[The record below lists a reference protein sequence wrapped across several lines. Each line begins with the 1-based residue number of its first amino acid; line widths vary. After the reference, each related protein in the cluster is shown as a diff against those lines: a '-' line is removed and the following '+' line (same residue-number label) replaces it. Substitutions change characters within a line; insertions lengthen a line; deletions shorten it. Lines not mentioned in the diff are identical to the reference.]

1 MKFRYKKSVLWV
13 LVILQISL
21 IFSFSLQKGDVS
33 SVLSEGITKKI
44 KSKQQLELEISQ
56 EKDENGEKL
65 YNNDYAIEKTAER
78 KFNTIEKVIR
88 KMAHAF
94 LFFMLGIFLIL
105 LMLSYKT
112 GRKLAIVLSVLFS
125 GTTAFLDETIQL
137 FTEDR
142 AGMFTDVLIDI
153 SGAVFAAIIFFVG
166 GLLYEKIKIR
176 RSNMDS

>member
-1 MKFRYKKSVLWV
+1 MKFCYKKLVLWV
-13 LVILQISL
+13 LVFLQISL

-33 SVLSEGITKKI
+33 SILSKGITEKV
-44 KSKQQLELEISQ
+44 KSKHQIEFEIAQ

-65 YNNDYAIEKTAER
+65 YNNDYTIERIAER
-78 KFNTIEKVIR
+78 KFVTIEKVIR

-94 LFFMLGIFLIL
+94 LFFILGMFLFFL
-105 LMLSYKT
+105 VLSYKT
-112 GRKLAIVLSVLFS
+112 GRKLAVALSVLFS
-125 GTTAFLDETIQL
+125 GTVAFLDETIQL

-142 AGMFTDVLIDI
+142 AGMFTDVLVDI
-153 SGAVFAAIIFFVG
+153 SGAGFAAIIFFVG